1 MKLNEIEKIEAHN
14 FEGAV
19 LTYWNFDDEPETCLW
34 LKGDLGTKET
44 SVTDYKHFK
53 LSFDKIQGEGL
64 EELEADLSGNVL
76 QGLKVSRD
84 GELYHVHLQL
94 HGDDSIQFRCE
105 KVYCWLKHYLG
116 ISYKNVYE
124 TEEFQ
129 KQFEESRYVVAPE
142 YFVEQERYEL
152 PDGYSLEVNT
162 YARQEAQ
169 VVKAQMDKCVLK
181 HGTETV
187 YEYESIYNHV
197 RPFTEFI
204 EHSNGHRYY
213 PFHIDL
219 YGISFLELDT
229 GKVYHYVPQGYDNDW
244 GSFYGESFIITDI
257 HYDAETDLIA
267 YGGCYWAAPND
278 VMVGDFSEP
287 LHFNPKLVNLHEL
300 IDPDYEEIDDVDFVR
315 WEKDAL
321 VVQADLKKEV
331 EIGLEELRSC
341 INKLDRT

>member
-1 MKLNEIEKIEAHN
+1 LEEFEKLVAHN
-14 FEGAV
+14 FEEAV
-19 LTYWNFDDEPETCLW
+19 LTYWSFEEQPEACLW
-34 LKGDLGTKET
+34 VKGDFGEKET
-44 SVTDYKHFK
+44 AVTDYKHFK
-53 LSFDKIQGEGL
+53 LSFDKIQGDGL
-64 EELEADLSGNVL
+64 EAKGTDLSGSVL
-76 QGLKVSRD
+76 QGIKVSAE
-84 GELYHVHLQL
+84 GEKYHVHLQL
-94 HGDDSIQFRCE
+94 RGNDDIQFRCD
-105 KVYCWLKHYLG
+105 KVYCWLKHYHG

-124 TEEFQ
+124 REEYQAYFD
-129 KQFEESRYVVAPE
+129 KNRYVVAQE

-181 HGTETV
+181 RGTEIV

-219 YGISFLELDT
+219 YGISYLELDT

-244 GSFYGESFIITDI
+244 GSVYGESFIITDI
-257 HYDAETDLIA
+257 HYDAETDLMA
-267 YGGCYWAAPND
+267 YGGCYWAAPSD
-278 VMVGDFSEP
+278 VMVGDFSQP
-287 LHFNPKLVNLHEL
+287 LHFNPKLVNVHEL
-300 IDPDYEEIDDVDFVR
+300 IDPGYEEIDDVDFVR
-315 WEKDAL
+315 WEKEKL
-321 VVQADLKKEV
+321 VVKADFEKEV
-331 EIGLEELRSC
+331 VIGLEELRSC